1 MTCSPG
7 QWDGLLKSAYE
18 SGWILLEIEEIDGR
32 EEVVRAWKKGDGT
45 KESRS
50 EPVVTLPTT
59 ETSSYH
65 GNPLR
70 MFHTPYGHSDEES
83 FVFFFNRLQAK
94 AHANAVDKGFWETER
109 SDGESIALM
118 HSELSEA
125 LEALRQ
131 GNPPDDKVPQHSGA
145 AAEFGDTIIRI
156 MDLAGKRGWNVAQAM
171 IDKMEFNAQRAYKHG
186 KEF

>member
-1 MTCSPG
+1 M
-7 QWDGLLKSAYE
+7 
-18 SGWILLEIEEIDGR
+18 
-32 EEVVRAWKKGDGT
+32 
-45 KESRS
+45 S
-50 EPVVTLPTT
+50 EPQIINPTT
-59 ETSSYH
+59 ETSSTASH
-65 GNPLR
+65 RDEPLR
-70 MFHTPYGHSDEES
+70 MFHSPYGHSDEEN
-83 FVFFFNRLQAK
+83 FVFFFNKLQAK

-145 AAEFGDTIIRI
+145 AAELGDTIIRI

-171 IDKMEFNAQRAYKHG
+171 IDKMEFNAKRAYKHG
-186 KEF
+186 KKF

>member
-1 MTCSPG
+1 M
-7 QWDGLLKSAYE
+7 
-18 SGWILLEIEEIDGR
+18 
-32 EEVVRAWKKGDGT
+32 
-45 KESRS
+45 S
-50 EPVVTLPTT
+50 EPQIINPTT
-59 ETSSYH
+59 ETSSTASH
-65 GNPLR
+65 RDEPLR
-70 MFHTPYGHSDEES
+70 MFHSPYGHSDEQN
-83 FVFFFNRLQAK
+83 FVFFFNKLQVK
-94 AHANAVDKGFWETER
+94 AHSNAVDKGFWETER

-125 LEALRQ
+125 LEALRH

-145 AAEFGDTIIRI
+145 AAELGDTIIRI